1 MPTQKKLYWLLVSL
15 ILTFSLLLQ
24 ACTPFSPANPAI
36 QPTIEGRP
44 SGTQEVTNISPEA
57 LVNAEATT
65 TQLPSTPTSEPSPT
79 SPAPCLAL
87 DPNLP
92 PQIISS
98 LKTLQPDF
106 QCLSSSQPR
115 QTLTFLKTGQLS
127 AWVYALV
134 APFNTVTDDLPIKD
148 LLEFWSGITE
158 KPFTQLA
165 MSSST
170 KAAMISLF
178 GEPKGVISEQAEGA
192 LVDFAW
198 QTPGTWAIVPFEAL
212 EPRWKVINLDGN
224 SPIRKDF
231 DAQQYPLLAH
241 IGLESPESAGTLND
255 HLQSVM
261 VSTNRDPKKLTTVI
275 VTGTTALVRATA
287 YAMEQ
292 EGIDKP
298 AAVIGSIL
306 SQADITHVSNEISY
320 SADCPFPNPVTQSMS
335 FCAPF
340 SYNQVL
346 EEIGTDVV
354 DLTGDHFVDW
364 GHGAAIETVDL
375 YNKLGWQTFGGGQ
388 NLEEAQKPAL
398 FEVNGNKIAFI
409 GCNAKHAY
417 WNVAT
422 AETPGALDCDTDFLH
437 EQIRSLKNEGYTVI
451 TTFQHYEDY
460 GWFPDTALE
469 YDFQQAALAG
479 ADIVSGSQA
488 HRPQVY
494 TFAGTEQKQFI
505 HFGLGNLF
513 FDQILLGNDCDKGF
527 VDRHVIYDGKYIS
540 TEMLSIILP
549 NFLQPVWM
557 TPQERGYF
565 LGTLHKYSDIYRNTL
580 NEQP

>member
-1 MPTQKKLYWLLVSL
+1 MPSQKRIYALIISL
-15 ILTFSLLLQ
+15 FLCFSHFLN
-24 ACTPFSPANPAI
+24 ACAGISIPSPVV
-36 QPTIEGRP
+36 QSTIEGRP
-44 SGTQEVTNISPEA
+44 SATQELATASPETSISVQPTA
-57 LVNAEATT
+57 
-65 TQLPSTPTSEPSPT
+65 TQLPSTPRLEPSPT
-79 SPAPCLAL
+79 PSAPCLVL

-92 PQIISS
+92 AKLSAS
-98 LKTLQPDF
+98 LEAFQTEF
-106 QCLSSSQPR
+106 QCLSSSQAK
-115 QTLTFLKTGQLS
+115 QELTFTKAGELS
-127 AWVYALV
+127 RWVYALV
-134 APFNTVTDDLPIKD
+134 APFNTVTDDLAAKD
-148 LLEFWSGITE
+148 LLEFWNGITE

-165 MSSST
+165 MSGST
-170 KAAMISLF
+170 IAAMVSLF
-178 GEPKGVISEQAEGA
+178 GEPKGVVSEQADGA
-192 LVDFAW
+192 LLDFSW
-198 QTPGTWAIVPFEAL
+198 QTTGTWAVVPFEAL
-212 EPRWKVINLDGN
+212 EPRWKVISLDGN

-231 DAQQYPLLAH
+231 DPQNYPLLAH
-241 IGLESPESAGTLND
+241 IGLESPESAGPLND
-255 HLQSVM
+255 RLQSLLVL
-261 VSTNRDPKKLTTVI
+261 TNRDPEKLTTVI

-298 AAVIGSIL
+298 AAVIGVTL

-320 SADCPFPNPVTQSMS
+320 SEDCPYPNPVAQSMR

-346 EEIGTDVV
+346 EEVGTDVV

-364 GHGAAIETVDL
+364 GQEAAIDTVDL
-375 YNKLGWQTFGGGQ
+375 YQSLGWQTFGGGK

-398 FEVNGNKIAFI
+398 FEVNGNKIAFV

-437 EQIRSLKNEGYTVI
+437 EQIRTLKNEGYTVI

-469 YDFQQAALAG
+469 YDMQQAALAG

-494 TFAGTEQKQFI
+494 TFSGPAQQQFI

-513 FDQILLGNDCDKGF
+513 FDQILLGNDCDRAF
-527 VDRHVIYDGKYIS
+527 VDRHVVYDGKYIS
-540 TEMLSIILP
+540 SEMLSIIFP

-557 TPQERGYF
+557 TPKERVFF
-565 LGTLHKYSDIYRNTL
+565 LGTLHKYSDIYRNSLT
-580 NEQP
+580 NKP